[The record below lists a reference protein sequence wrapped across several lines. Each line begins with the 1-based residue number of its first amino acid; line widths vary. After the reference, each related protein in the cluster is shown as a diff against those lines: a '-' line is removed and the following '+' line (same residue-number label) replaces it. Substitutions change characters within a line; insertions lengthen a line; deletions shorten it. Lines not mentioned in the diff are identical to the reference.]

1 MVRLSV
7 TLQKVR
13 HESLRVLVLCDS
25 VVGLDVEETL
35 EIEVTGDEE
44 QMKNRLKEVMEKEVE
59 DDVLNADEFDDA
71 DVVFDEYLMDY
82 LVCEQT
88 DC

>member
-1 MVRLSV
+1 
-7 TLQKVR
+7 
-13 HESLRVLVLCDS
+13 
-25 VVGLDVEETL
+25 
-35 EIEVTGDEE
+35 
-44 QMKNRLKEVMEKEVE
+44 MKNRLKKEVTEKEVE